1 MQGIPR
7 AVRDSV
13 AHQGS
18 PVALCR
24 PSMRLT
30 APLVVGQSLS
40 ALPSPFSNVE
50 LIGALS
56 SDVLSQRNVAAS
68 ACSWS
73 SSDKHPRAIPG
84 EHNRM
89 HISCRTRQFEASVS
103 DHDNLDLQKCA
114 QNVDLSSFSER
125 SVSSRR

>member
-40 ALPSPFSNVE
+40 ALPLPSSDVE

-68 ACSWS
+68 ALSWS
-73 SSDKHPRAIPG
+73 SSDKHPRAVTG
-84 EHNRM
+84 EHNQM
-89 HISCRTRQFEASVS
+89 YISCRTRRLETSVL
-103 DHDNLDLQKCA
+103 DHDSLILQKCA
-114 QNVDLSSFSER
+114 QNVNLSSFPEKF
-125 SVSSRR
+125 VHSRR

>member
-1 MQGIPR
+1 MKGIPR

-40 ALPSPFSNVE
+40 ALSSPFFEFEV
-50 LIGALS
+50 IGALP
-56 SDVLSQRNVAAS
+56 SDVLSQKVVAAS
-68 ACSWS
+68 ALSLLPS
-73 SSDKHPRAIPG
+73 GTHSQAVPG
-84 EHNRM
+84 KHNRM
-89 HISCRTRQFEASVS
+89 YISCRTRQFKASVS
-103 DHDNLDLQKCA
+103 EHDNLFLQKCA
-114 QNVDLSSFSER
+114 QNVDLSSFSKK
-125 SVSSRR
+125 SVNSRR

>member
-1 MQGIPR
+1 MKGIPR

-40 ALPSPFSNVE
+40 ALSSPSFE
-50 LIGALS
+50 FEFIGALFK
-56 SDVLSQRNVAAS
+56 DVLSQRVVAAS
-68 ACSWS
+68 ALFS
-73 SSDKHPRAIPG
+73 S
-84 EHNRM
+84 
-89 HISCRTRQFEASVS
+89 
-103 DHDNLDLQKCA
+103 
-114 QNVDLSSFSER
+114 
-125 SVSSRR
+125 